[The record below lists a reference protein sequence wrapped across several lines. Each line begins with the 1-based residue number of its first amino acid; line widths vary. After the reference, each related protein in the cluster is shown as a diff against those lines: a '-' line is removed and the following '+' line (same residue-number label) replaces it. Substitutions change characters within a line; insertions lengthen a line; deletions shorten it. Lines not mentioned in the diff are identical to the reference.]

1 MAEVYSFRSLPP
13 GVREEAEARGR
24 IVKRTLT
31 DLRTRVMPR
40 HRPMDID
47 YWERT
52 RGDEVI
58 RLVTQAQAENAELV
72 DRTFNLT
79 LLAQG
84 YMTEP
89 IGEIRPEA
97 FAGVMPDG
105 DPLDL
110 IPRAVANRVRERL
123 ATGAEPLQAWQAG
136 GKLLATIVQT
146 ALSDSQRMAKM
157 VAGFARPRTLYV
169 RMLRP
174 PSCSRCTVLAG
185 KRGFWDKPFQRHPGC
200 DCTQVPVPDW
210 SEDTFEGPAF
220 DPVAAF
226 EQLPASEQDRLFTKA
241 GAEAIRSG
249 ADIAQVVNS
258 RSGMSHVGDSYTRVG
273 ATARGKAVQYFVGE
287 DGKLRKQVNYRR
299 LSVPKIV
306 EMTEGNP
313 DGRIALLYR
322 HGYIRSVKPGSEK
335 GVVLRSTE
343 ARREAGQLAL
353 KKQLE
358 SDLPK
363 IDMSAPVRHV
373 VDSKIRI
380 RRGAIYSSGGHSY
393 EAGESLLAT
402 IRAHPELSFRGE
414 KTFFPPYEG
423 GKEALAA
430 WLEEDPSPLKVALEN
445 PKEVVATR
453 TGRKVKSLVSGPD
466 GETIEVEFVLE
477 PARKSSEYDFKIATL
492 YPIDGKGVSSIK
504 DSGGVITGPLM
515 EA

>member
-13 GVREEAEARGR
+13 GVREEAEARGVVVR
-24 IVKRTLT
+24 RTLT
-31 DLRTRVMPR
+31 DMRTRVMPR

-47 YWERT
+47 HWERT
-52 RGDEVI
+52 RGPEVI
-58 RLVTQAQAENAELV
+58 RLVTQAQAENAALV

-89 IGEIRPEA
+89 IGEIRPTA

-110 IPRAVANRVRERL
+110 IPQAVANRVRERL

-146 ALSDSQRMAKM
+146 ALSDTQRMAKM

-210 SEDTFEGPAF
+210 SQDTFEGPAF

-226 EQLPASEQDRLFTKA
+226 EELPASEQDRLFTKA

-258 RSGMSHVGDSYTRVG
+258 RSGMSHVGDSYTRAG

-322 HGYIRSVKPGSEK
+322 HGYIRSVKPGSTKEL
-335 GVVLRSTE
+335 VLRSTE
-343 ARREAGQLAL
+343 ARRTAGQEAL
-353 KKQLE
+353 KAQLK
-358 SDLPK
+358 SDIPK
-363 IDMSAPVRHV
+363 IDTTIPTKHIVQAKLRV
-373 VDSKIRI
+373 KKGRI
-380 RRGAIYSSGGHSY
+380 VSSGGHSY
-393 EAGESLLAT
+393 DSGRELLKAIQDNPDAEFAGS
-402 IRAHPELSFRGE
+402 
-414 KTFFPPYEG
+414 KTFFPPYSEESG
-423 GKEALAA
+423 SLES
-430 WLEEDPSPLKVALEN
+430 WLDSTDTVNQIFDNVIAVDNREQVRIVTSAMK
-445 PKEVVATR
+445 
-453 TGRKVKSLVSGPD
+453 GPD
-466 GETIEVEFVLE
+466 GQDLQVETVIGAGKRESKF
-477 PARKSSEYDFKIATL
+477 EYKIATL
-492 YPIDGKGVSSIK
+492 YPVSGRGVSLVK
-504 DSGGVITGPLM
+504 DGGATVEGPLK
-515 EA
+515 EEL